1 VRSKPLPLT
10 AGISR
15 VSSEGQ
21 VDVIFNKNV
30 LQIKNLTAIDD
41 KIFKIQVKPSRDSD
55 PEYLKI
61 VSWNVVSMINRELRF
76 KLIFEN
82 PLRISS

>member
-1 VRSKPLPLT
+1 
-10 AGISR
+10 
-15 VSSEGQ
+15 
-21 VDVIFNKNV
+21 
-30 LQIKNLTAIDD
+30 
-41 KIFKIQVKPSRDSD
+41 VKPSRDSD

-61 VSWNVVSMINRELRF
+61 VSWNVVAMMDRGLRF

>member
-1 VRSKPLPLT
+1 M
-10 AGISR
+10 
-15 VSSEGQ
+15 
-21 VDVIFNKNV
+21 DVIFNKNV

-41 KIFKIQVKPSRDSD
+41 KIFQFQVKPSRDSD

-61 VSWNVVSMINRELRF
+61 VSWNVVAMMGRELRF
-76 KLIFEN
+76 KVIFEN